1 MVRRLHMVVLMKRLI
16 IPFVLALPPVLLA
29 PSISA
34 AADHYDMFESKNAVF
49 GQEERHHDIVDLFA
63 FPSPDKSGKLVLI
76 MNTHNRAHADSAF
89 LDSIHYSFRLRTG
102 AVREKGAE
110 YRITCTFDASAVQ
123 TATCVTYKVEGGTAT
138 PVASGETTVK
148 VGQKDGGKNPK
159 LRAFAGLR
167 ADAFFGDA
175 VGLLAMVKTHTMPFA
190 ATSLLPD
197 SKRNLTYNTNDLS
210 IVLEV
215 DTKRLLG
222 ETDSIFR
229 VAAETAKK
237 RGT

>member
-1 MVRRLHMVVLMKRLI
+1 MKRLI
-16 IPFVLALPPVLLA
+16 IPFVLALPPMLLL
-29 PSISA
+29 PRVSA

-76 MNTHNRAHADSAF
+76 MNTHNRAHETSSF
-89 LDSIHYSFRLRTG
+89 LDSIRYSFRLRTG

-110 YRITCTFDASAVQ
+110 YRITCTFDAGTVQ
-123 TATCVTYKVEGGTAT
+123 KATCVTYKVEGGKAT
-138 PVASGETTVK
+138 PVQGGETTVN
-148 VGQKDGGKNPK
+148 VGQKDGGQNTK

-175 VGLLAMVKTHTMPFA
+175 VGLLAMVKTHANPFV
-190 ATSLLPD
+190 ATNFLPD

-222 ETDSIFR
+222 ESDTIFR

-237 RGT
+237 KGA